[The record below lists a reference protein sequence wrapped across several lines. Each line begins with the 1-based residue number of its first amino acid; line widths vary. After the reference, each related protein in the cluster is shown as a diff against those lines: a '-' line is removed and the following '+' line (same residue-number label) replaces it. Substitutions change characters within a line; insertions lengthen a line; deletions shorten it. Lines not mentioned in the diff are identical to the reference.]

1 MTMMK
6 TLFYASVLAISGVV
20 AMADVIEMGPRPYY
34 LIDRMQAGPLKD
46 ALTSCMGQDV
56 ARTNFSISH
65 RGAPMQ
71 FPEHT
76 AEGYAAAAR
85 MGAGIVECD
94 VTFTKDKELVCRH
107 AQNDLH
113 TTTNILA
120 SPLADTCETP
130 FSPADG
136 DTAATAECRTSEITL
151 TEYRTLNS
159 KMDAANS
166 KATTLEAYLDGT
178 AGWRTDLY
186 SAEPGTLM
194 THAESIELFKS
205 LGVKFTPELK
215 SPSVTMPFQGLS
227 QHDYAQKLI
236 DEYKAAGIPASDVW
250 AQSFNVEDVLY
261 WIENEPE
268 FGAQAVYLI
277 DHYTLDGWSPMDPAT
292 WPQPL
297 AAYKAMGVTYVA
309 PPIWVLL
316 TIENGEIVPSE
327 WAKQA
332 QAAGLNIITWTLERS
347 GPLINGGGWYYQ
359 SVADVINSDG
369 DMFELVDVLAQ
380 DVGVAGIFSDWP
392 ATVSYYASCMGLN

>member
-1 MTMMK
+1 MGAT
-6 TLFYASVLAISGVV
+6 V

-46 ALTSCMGQDV
+46 KLMSCMGQDV
-56 ARTNFSISH
+56 VRTDFSIGH

-76 AEGYAAAAR
+76 VESNVAAAR
-85 MGAGIVECD
+85 MGAGILECD

-120 SPLADTCETP
+120 SPLANTCVTP
-130 FSPADG
+130 FSPASG
-136 DTAATAECRTSEITL
+136 DADAAAECRTSEITL
-151 TEYRTLNS
+151 AEYRTLNG

-166 KATTLEAYLDGT
+166 KGTTVEEYMDGT

-186 SAEPGTLM
+186 SAEKGTLM

-205 LGVKFTPELK
+205 LGAKFTPELK
-215 SPSVTMPFQGLS
+215 TPSVEMPFDGFS
-227 QHDYAQKLI
+227 QQDYAQKLI

-250 AQSFNVEDVLY
+250 AQSFNLEDVLY

-268 FGAQAVYLI
+268 FGAQAVYLV
-277 DHYTLDGWSPMDPAT
+277 DHYNKEGFDPQDPAS
-292 WPQPL
+292 WPRPL
-297 AAYKAMGVTYVA
+297 AEYAEMGVNFIA
-309 PPIWVLL
+309 PPTWILVAV
-316 TIENGEIVPSE
+316 ENGEIVPSE

-332 QAAGLNIITWTLERS
+332 KAAGLNIITWTIERS
-347 GPLINGGGWYYQ
+347 GPLTTGGGWYYQ
-359 SVADVINSDG
+359 TIEEVTNSDG
-369 DMFELVDVLAQ
+369 VMYELIDVLAQ

-392 ATVSYYASCMGLN
+392 ATVSYYASCMGLE